1 MTTRRRFLQGM
12 GSSVLAVG
20 LTRCGG
26 GGGGS
31 VTPPPPPPPPPPTP
45 VAPPILVLVQIQ
57 GGNDG
62 LSTLVPISGAN
73 ASLYQGLR
81 PSLKVPPANTVD
93 LGNGLGMTKDLLGF
107 EALLSA
113 SRLAWFPGIGM
124 NNPNLSH
131 FTSTDLWGMGSATPG
146 DTGWLGRWGDTVF
159 AASDTLRGLSLTS
172 DLLLMAH
179 GRKRDFVGITS
190 TAGYAHPSYLRS
202 TSAVPDSAL
211 LKAGYVAG
219 LTAGATDALAG
230 LAAKQGQL
238 WYDSQATF
246 NTLIKTRTPSVPYPG
261 DAAYPVSGLS
271 SALSSQLKLVAQMIA
286 SEIPAQVYTVRMGGY
301 DTHSNQATDHP
312 RLMRGL
318 GGAVSA
324 FLQDLAAITTKD
336 GSAADRVVVVGWSE
350 FGRRAKENNGGT
362 DHGAAGV
369 AFAAGKP
376 VKGGTYGGG
385 QPSLADLDPYGN
397 LKYTTDFRSLYATL
411 LDKWLLA
418 SSETILGGKY
428 PTLGFL

>member
-1 MTTRRRFLQGM
+1 MTTRRRFLEGM

-26 GGGGS
+26 GGGS
-31 VTPPPPPPPPPPTP
+31 VTPSPPPPPPTP
-45 VAPPILVLVQIQ
+45 VVPPILVLVQIQ

-62 LSTLVPISGAN
+62 LSTLIPISGPN
-73 ASLYQGLR
+73 ATAYHSLR
-81 PSLKVPPANTVD
+81 PTLQVPAANTVD

-107 EALLSA
+107 DALQSA
-113 SRLAWFPGIGM
+113 GRLAWIPGIGM

-131 FTSTDLWGMGSATPG
+131 FTSTDIWGMGSAAPG

-172 DLLLMAH
+172 DLLLMVH

-190 TAGYAHPSYLRS
+190 TSGYVHPSYLR
-202 TSAVPDSAL
+202 TTAAVPDSAL

-219 LTAGATDALAG
+219 LTAGVTDALAG
-230 LAAKQGQL
+230 LAARQGQL
-238 WYDSQATF
+238 WNDSQTTF

-261 DAAYPVSGLS
+261 DAAFPVSGLS
-271 SALSSQLKLVAQMIA
+271 GSLSNQLKMVAQMIA
-286 SEIPAQVYTVRMGGY
+286 SDIPAQVYTVRMGGF

-312 RLMRGL
+312 KLMKTL

-336 GSAADRVVVVGWSE
+336 GPAADRVVLVGWSE

-369 AFAAGKP
+369 AFVAGKP
-376 VKGGTYGGG
+376 LKGGSYGGG
-385 QPSLADLDPYGN
+385 QPSLSDLDAYGN
-397 LKYTTDFRSLYATL
+397 LKFTTDFRSLYATL

-418 SSETILGGKY
+418 NSEAILGGKY